1 MSTNNVKQLS
11 NPMKVITSSNTRWSY
26 ANIWEPK
33 SINEGLPKY
42 SVFLIILKFD
52 TKTIAQIETAIEAAY
67 KAGESKLKGN
77 DKSEPAL
84 SVIKTSLRD
93 REDDPAYVNSYLVNV
108 NATSA
113 SGIVDINLDLILI
126 LSQVYSG
133 VGRASIT
140 FYTLNS
146 SGNKSIACGF
156 NNLYKVSYGEPLS
169 DKSSAE
175 SAFDTDDNDDFL
187 D

>member
-1 MSTNNVKQLS
+1 
-11 NPMKVITSSNTRWSY
+11 MKVITSPNTRWSY
-26 ANIWEPK
+26 ANIWEPQ
-33 SINEGLPKY
+33 SINDGLPKC

-52 TKTIAQIETAIEAAY
+52 TKTIAQIKTVIEAAY
-67 KAGESKLKGN
+67 KAGKSKLKGN

-84 SVIKTSLRD
+84 SVIKTSLHD
-93 REDDPAYVNSYLVNV
+93 REDAPAYVNSYLVNV

-113 SGIVDINLDLILI
+113 SGIVDINRDLILI

-133 VGRASIT
+133 VYGRASVT

-156 NNLYKVSYGEPLS
+156 NNLYKVSYGEPLG

-187 D
+187 DLRR